1 MKELKGTW
9 NGRTSFIKSSKSKS
23 GYFVV
28 NTVIYPF
35 NQHRTRMYESDLNG
49 VVINWTPVIDIKNDV
64 FDKLILKYENK
75 DNNEKTILDNEEKIE
90 TRAKRKKIKEAE
102 NEFI

>member
-1 MKELKGTW
+1 
-9 NGRTSFIKSSKSKS
+9 
-23 GYFVV
+23 
-28 NTVIYPF
+28 
-35 NQHRTRMYESDLNG
+35 MYESDLNG

-64 FDKLILKYENK
+64 FDKLISKYENK

-90 TRAKRKKIKEAE
+90 TRAKGKKIKEAE